1 MSIEINKIRKDF
13 PILDIKVYDK
23 PLIYFDNGATT
34 QKPNQVIDEITK
46 IYSEENSNIHR
57 GVHYLSDRLTF
68 KFEEAR
74 KTVKSFINAESESEI
89 IFTSGTTHSINAVAF
104 SYGESFINAGDE
116 IIVSTLEH
124 HANIVPWQLL
134 CKRKGASIKVIP
146 INDKGELLIDEL
158 EDLLTEKTKLVA
170 VNQVSNAIGTIND
183 VKKIIEIA
191 HKNNTHVLVDG
202 AQSIQHESVDVQ
214 DLDCDFFAF
223 SGHKIYGPNGIG
235 VLYGKKDLL
244 NQMPP
249 YQSGGEMIDKVSF
262 EETTFNELPFKFEA
276 GTPNYVGAIGLAAAI
291 NYVSEIGLDNIAA
304 YEKELLTYA
313 TEKLKSIDGVRII
326 GTAEKKISVLSF
338 IIDNIHYY
346 DAGMVFDKLGIAVRT
361 GHHCAEPVMSRFNID
376 GTIRASF
383 AFYNTKDEIDKF
395 CDALLKVKEMFGELN
410 LS

>member
-326 GTAEKKISVLSF
+326 GTADKKISVLSF